1 MPDVKCSTCGETSWL
16 LNKKETRSY
25 YAVVKPDEMRWVE
38 MTKKKH
44 TTPFE
49 LICAKCEESADTV
62 ASMAYQIRQKPLRIV
77 WQNAFFEKGYLLK
90 NVRCNGKKRRNLE
103 KLLRSGLKKISNGKP
118 FHIA

>member
-77 WQNAFFEKGYLLK
+77 WQNAFFEKGLSTEERALQREK
-90 NVRCNGKKRRNLE
+90 EKKSREVAE
-103 KLLRSGLKKISNGKP
+103 KWAKENQ
-118 FHIA
+118 